1 MTTTV
6 PLCKRRTLTARCW
19 RFLTPL
25 RAGNILASKLEAAR
39 SEASVVRFMGL
50 DVGKAR
56 IGVAVSDETGL
67 IARGVTTLQ
76 RTSGKKDF
84 EVLTRLVEENEVH
97 HVVVG
102 NPLNMDGTAGKQS
115 LHMRSFAERLRSVA
129 PVEVSL
135 WDERLSSFAAEQLL
149 IERGTHWSKRKQE
162 IDKLAAVVILQDFL
176 DHHKSSPTTEEM
188 KAAEDHGQD

>member
-1 MTTTV
+1 M
-6 PLCKRRTLTARCW
+6 
-19 RFLTPL
+19 
-25 RAGNILASKLEAAR
+25 
-39 SEASVVRFMGL
+39 RFMGL

-67 IARGVTTLQ
+67 IARGIATLQ
-76 RTSGKKDF
+76 RTSGEKDF
-84 EVLTRLVEENEVH
+84 DVLARLVRENEIG

-149 IERGTHWSKRKQE
+149 IERGRHWSKRKQE
-162 IDKLAAVVILQDFL
+162 IDKLAAVMILQDFL
-176 DHHKSSPTTEEM
+176 DHHDSSPTNEETP
-188 KAAEDHGQD
+188 AVEDHGHD

>member
-1 MTTTV
+1 M
-6 PLCKRRTLTARCW
+6 
-19 RFLTPL
+19 
-25 RAGNILASKLEAAR
+25 
-39 SEASVVRFMGL
+39 RFMGL

-67 IARGVTTLQ
+67 IARGIATLQ
-76 RTSGKKDF
+76 RTNGERDF
-84 EVLTRLVEENEVH
+84 EVLARLVEENEVS

-102 NPLNMDGTAGKQS
+102 NPLNMDGSVGKQA
-115 LHMRSFAERLRSVA
+115 LRMHSFAERLRAVT

-149 IERGTHWSKRKQE
+149 IERGRHWSKRKQE

>member
-1 MTTTV
+1 
-6 PLCKRRTLTARCW
+6 
-19 RFLTPL
+19 
-25 RAGNILASKLEAAR
+25 
-39 SEASVVRFMGL
+39 VRFMGL

-56 IGVAVSDETGL
+56 IGVAVSDETGF
-67 IARGVTTLQ
+67 IARGITTLQ

-84 EVLTRLVEENEVH
+84 EVLARLVKENQVR

-115 LHMRSFAERLRSVA
+115 LQMRKFAEQLRSAA

-149 IERGTHWSKRKQE
+149 IERGRHWSKRKQE
-162 IDKLAAVVILQDFL
+162 IDKLAAIVILQDFL
-176 DHHKSSPTTEEM
+176 DHHSSAPAVDAAP
-188 KAAEDHGQD
+188 AAEDHGES

>member
-1 MTTTV
+1 M
-6 PLCKRRTLTARCW
+6 
-19 RFLTPL
+19 
-25 RAGNILASKLEAAR
+25 
-39 SEASVVRFMGL
+39 RFMGL
-50 DVGKAR
+50 DVGKVR

-67 IARGVTTLQ
+67 IARGIATLQ

-84 EVLTRLVEENEVH
+84 ETLAQLVEENEVG

-115 LHMRSFAERLRSVA
+115 LHMHSFAERLRSVA

-149 IERGTHWSKRKQE
+149 IERGRHWSKRKQAL
-162 IDKLAAVVILQDFL
+162 DKLAAILILQDFL
-176 DHHKSSPTTEEM
+176 DHHNSTSSVEEAP
-188 KAAEDHGQD
+188 AAEDHGQN